1 MSTGHPWYDG
11 VARRVVAV
19 HVTRHDLPVVINGL
33 TGGIGQLSAHPQ
45 TVGQTTGRTQILS
58 TGYVISINNL
68 SEAVLLIC
76 RITLCHFCEK
86 CLVNYELFSPIEV
99 SKCHTNHPMGGSV
112 FTARNEVGVRLC
124 FYTCM

>member
-1 MSTGHPWYDG
+1 MSAGHPGYDG
-11 VARRVVAV
+11 VARCVVAV
-19 HVTRHDLPVVINGL
+19 QVTRHDLPIVINGL

-76 RITLCHFCEK
+76 RISLYHFCEK
-86 CLVNYELFSPIEV
+86 CLNILGEL
-99 SKCHTNHPMGGSV
+99 
-112 FTARNEVGVRLC
+112 
-124 FYTCM
+124 